1 MPIDPR
7 LRNVLDRARA
17 MVTTDCTIEFRGMPA
32 RDVKHALN
40 NTVERAG
47 LSQDVTVHTLRHAC
61 GSRVVQCGIFYAL
74 IGELLANSATA
85 IEQN

>member
-61 GSRVVQCGIFYAL
+61 GSRVVQCGISYA
-74 IGELLANSATA
+74 ADWRAA
-85 IEQN
+85 R